1 MRKLIEHFSKKVV
14 KAMLALTVFEILLF
28 VGRSVLSPAQWGTR
42 GKNVEV
48 LVKNQKNFRILLKLL
63 DKLLADK
70 LIEVSNDFYIY
81 LFIYDFV

>member
-1 MRKLIEHFSKKVV
+1 
-14 KAMLALTVFEILLF
+14 MLALTVFEILLF
-28 VGRSVLSPAQWGTR
+28 VGRSVLSPAQWGKR

-48 LVKNQKNFRILLKLL
+48 LVKNQKNIRILLKLL
-63 DKLLADK
+63 EKLLADK